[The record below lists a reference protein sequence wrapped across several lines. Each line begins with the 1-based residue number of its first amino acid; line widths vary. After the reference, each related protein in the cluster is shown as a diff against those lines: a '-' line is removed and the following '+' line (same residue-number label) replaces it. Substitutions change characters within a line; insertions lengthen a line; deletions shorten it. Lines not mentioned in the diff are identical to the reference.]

1 MKFVLV
7 CMLLASTAAISLA
20 VPLLADS
27 NDADMA
33 MLESLAEGLHVDA
46 APAENT
52 ENTAVAT
59 LENVQEEVGNP
70 NNLNRMTRFVRLQAS
85 QAHFQVAYVAVS
97 TPDGKVVSEGK
108 TVTSSC
114 GSCGYPAAPSVIVN
128 GKAEARNHPHQGSTA
143 ANPGS
148 WHATGGL
155 DWIEIDLGNDFP
167 VAKVVFYNRL
177 DCCNSR
183 ASGATLTLLN
193 SQRETVDSA
202 TLNSDMMQI
211 FDFKTCDIDMK
222 VDSYKTKHSES
233 VSPILNLLC
242 GLQMKIRASQVVG
255 AKEVATSTA
264 IATTKKTEAEKA
276 QLEYERANS
285 AAVARAKDETNID
298 AQKAKELAMIE
309 TMVHMIH
316 VLNGKELGN
325 SATTPIA
332 DISQLVGRPSGFY
345 FVKPQ
350 NEAAAVKVF
359 VDNERNGGGWV
370 LVARVTLASCQ
381 AHMTRAA
388 VNLKSAT
395 EGPLKTDTVTVKMAD
410 SFIQNLRTSS
420 SAAGNIGFWMEATD
434 FKKDTFISSQAT
446 VDLEA
451 SANSMPQRTNVAN
464 SYSANGAL
472 SQRGPN
478 HGTRGF
484 GDHHTS
490 GGTFFAWG
498 RHPESCA
505 TCNCG
510 FREDNLGASNGFLW
524 VR

>member
-1 MKFVLV
+1 
-7 CMLLASTAAISLA
+7 
-20 VPLLADS
+20 
-27 NDADMA
+27 
-33 MLESLAEGLHVDA
+33 
-46 APAENT
+46 
-52 ENTAVAT
+52 
-59 LENVQEEVGNP
+59 
-70 NNLNRMTRFVRLQAS
+70 
-85 QAHFQVAYVAVS
+85 
-97 TPDGKVVSEGK
+97 
-108 TVTSSC
+108 
-114 GSCGYPAAPSVIVN
+114 
-128 GKAEARNHPHQGSTA
+128 
-143 ANPGS
+143 
-148 WHATGGL
+148 
-155 DWIEIDLGNDFP
+155 
-167 VAKVVFYNRL
+167 
-177 DCCNSR
+177 
-183 ASGATLTLLN
+183 
-193 SQRETVDSA
+193 
-202 TLNSDMMQI
+202 
-211 FDFKTCDIDMK
+211 
-222 VDSYKTKHSES
+222 
-233 VSPILNLLC
+233 
-242 GLQMKIRASQVVG
+242 
-255 AKEVATSTA
+255 
-264 IATTKKTEAEKA
+264 
-276 QLEYERANS
+276 
-285 AAVARAKDETNID
+285 
-298 AQKAKELAMIE
+298 MIE

-325 SATTPIA
+325 SAATPIA

-451 SANSMPQRTNVAN
+451 SANNMPQRTNVAN

-498 RHPESCA
+498 RHPESCP